1 MSYCRIRIC
10 LLLLICFLP
19 LSGSGQETELVGLI
33 EPYRIV
39 NVGSPQIGVLAKVT
53 LDRGDSA
60 KVGEVLA
67 TLQSE
72 VEEAALEV
80 SRYKSQMESGIK
92 AKEANMELAERK
104 KTRSGQLYGDNLIPY
119 SDMDESETTKLLAEM
134 QLRDAQE
141 NKKLAEFEYKQ
152 NLEAVRRMTIRSP
165 VNGIVMERFHHPG
178 ERIENE
184 AILKIAQLNPLNVEM
199 ILPTALYH
207 SIKVG
212 MRAQIIPEAPIG
224 GKYTA
229 IVKIV
234 DRVLD
239 AASGTFGVR
248 LELPN
253 PDNRLPAG
261 IKCKVIFPSRLLKK
275 NGKNATDSTD

>member
-1 MSYCRIRIC
+1 
-10 LLLLICFLP
+10 
-19 LSGSGQETELVGLI
+19 
-33 EPYRIV
+33 
-39 NVGSPQIGVLAKVT
+39 
-53 LDRGDSA
+53 
-60 KVGEVLA
+60 
-67 TLQSE
+67 
-72 VEEAALEV
+72 
-80 SRYKSQMESGIK
+80 MESGVK
-92 AKEANMELAERK
+92 AKEANMDLAERK
-104 KTRSGQLYGDNLIPY
+104 RTRSGQLYGDNLIPY
-119 SDMDESETTKLLAEM
+119 SDMDDAETTKLLAEM

-152 NLEAVRRMTIRSP
+152 NQEAVLRMTIRSP

-184 AILKIAQLNPLNVEM
+184 PILKIAQLNPLNVEM

-212 MRAQIIPEAPIG
+212 MHAQIIPEAPIG

-229 IVKIV
+229 TVKIV

-261 IKCKVIFPSRLLKK
+261 IKCKVMFPSGLLKK
-275 NGKNATDSTD
+275 NSKNATDSTD